1 MCSVVLSVVLFSHL
15 DNVLFGGEFN
25 YVLFV
30 KEFNYVLFVEGFNYV
45 LFVEEFNY
53 VLFGG
58 REKTVVAP
66 GEGRPRLLYQ
76 PVPNSLPAQLLS

>member
-1 MCSVVLSVVLFSHL
+1 MVFLRGDSDVLFSHL
-15 DNVLFGGEFN
+15 DNVLFGE
-25 YVLFV
+25 
-30 KEFNYVLFVEGFNYV
+30 EFNYV

>member
-1 MCSVVLSVVLFSHL
+1 MCSVVFLRGDSDVLFSQL
-15 DNVLFGGEFN
+15 DNVLFG
-25 YVLFV
+25 
-30 KEFNYVLFVEGFNYV
+30 
-45 LFVEEFNY
+45 EEFNY

>member
-1 MCSVVLSVVLFSHL
+1 MVFLCGDSDVLFSHF
-15 DNVLFGGEFN
+15 DNVLFGEDFNYVLVGGEFN

-30 KEFNYVLFVEGFNYV
+30 K
-45 LFVEEFNY
+45 EFNY